1 MEFEQLRGFLETARE
16 KSFTRAAEKLFR
28 TQPAVSLQIKSLETE
43 LGQRLFERH
52 GKRVTLTEAGRLLY
66 GRAEQIFAVVD
77 VIKNDMSGLGELRS
91 GRLSIGTSDTN
102 CAYILPPVVEA
113 FRLSYPGVEIR
124 LTDRMSPEVAR
135 LVVDGTVDFGI
146 ATLPVQDTRLD
157 TEPLFRR
164 KDVVIAR
171 PDHPLASRSR
181 LTLSHLSEEPLLALE
196 EGSTSRGLTDRIF
209 LEAAIQ
215 PRIAMELGSIEVIKK
230 YVEIG
235 LGIAI
240 VPEVSVR
247 AEIAGGRLSK
257 LNVRGVPSRQ
267 VGIVRR
273 TGGHLS
279 PSAEVFLSFLRS
291 EVRPRS

>member
-1 MEFEQLRGFLETARE
+1 MEVDQLKGFLETARE

-52 GKRVTLTEAGRLLY
+52 GKRVSLTEAGRLLY
-66 GRAEQIFAVVD
+66 SRAEQVLSILET
-77 VIKNDMSGLGELRS
+77 IPHDMSGLGELRT
-91 GRLSIGTSDTN
+91 GRLMIGTSDTH
-102 CAYILPPVVEA
+102 CAYVLPPVVET
-113 FRLSYPGVEIR
+113 FRKVYPGVEIQ

-146 ATLPVQDTRLD
+146 ATLPVNDTRLD
-157 TEPLFRR
+157 TDPLFMRR
-164 KDVVIAR
+164 EVVIACQ
-171 PDHPLASRSR
+171 DHPLSARSR
-181 LTLSHLSEEPLLALE
+181 LTLKHLAEEPILSLE
-196 EGSTSRGLTDRIF
+196 EGSTSRSLTDRIF
-209 LEAAIQ
+209 LEAGLH

-230 YVEIG
+230 FVEIG

-247 AEIAGGRLSK
+247 EEVGAGQLSLLK
-257 LNVRGVPSRQ
+257 VRGIPSRQ

-273 TGGHLS
+273 AGGHLA
-279 PSAEVFLSFLRS
+279 PSAEIFIDFLKAQVS
-291 EVRPRS
+291 RP